1 MTTPINPSEISL
13 QDVLEALLAADKPFP
28 PRFLYRLSDLE
39 PEELKRLE
47 SIWLQVPDWRRRA
60 LLEDIE
66 QLGDDDTLLSF
77 EALAAFALRDSDAQI
92 RLPAIRTLW
101 EYENP
106 QLGRKFLDLAEHD
119 PDPAVRSAAVSGL
132 GRYVYLGEIEEIPA
146 ELLERIEKH
155 LLKIA
160 QNGENAE
167 LQRSALESLGF
178 SSRQEIPALIEK
190 AYQSGQKD
198 WIASALFAMGRSA
211 NQQWKAYVQDSLDSQ
226 HPVIRAEAARAAGEL
241 EITTAQPRLVEL
253 LDDPDDQTRSA
264 SIWSL
269 SQLGGEGVHQL
280 LEQLLVETEDDM
292 EREFIESAI
301 DNLTFN
307 EDMGL
312 LPLLD
317 LADTPPARR
326 SAAETSHEAE
336 IEEAFGSDTD
346 DEFGEYDDL
355 DEFSN
360 DEDEWLD
367 DEDED
372 DLEDYAD

>member
-1 MTTPINPSEISL
+1 MANPTNPSEIPL
-13 QDVLEALLAADKPFP
+13 QDVLEALLAADQPFN

-39 PEELKRLE
+39 PEDLKRLE
-47 SIWLQVPDWRRRA
+47 AIWPQVPSWRRKA
-60 LLEDIE
+60 LIEDIE
-66 QLGDDDTLLSF
+66 QLGDNDTLLSF
-77 EALAAFALRDSDAQI
+77 ESLAVFALRDTDPQV
-92 RLPAIRTLW
+92 RLPALRTLW

-119 PDPAVRSAAVSGL
+119 PDLAVRSAAASGL

-146 ELLERIEKH
+146 ELLERIEKQ
-155 LLKIA
+155 LLKLA

-167 LQRSALESLGF
+167 LRRSSLESLGF
-178 SSRQEIPALIEK
+178 SSRDEVPPLIEK
-190 AYQSGQKD
+190 AYQSDQKD

-211 NQQWKAYVQDSLDSQ
+211 SQQWKVYVQDSLDSQ
-226 HPVIRAEAARAAGEL
+226 HPVVRAEAARAAGEL
-241 EITTAQPRLVEL
+241 EITAVQPRLVEL

-264 SIWSL
+264 CIWSL
-269 SQLGGEGVHQL
+269 SQLGGEGVRQL
-280 LEQLLVETEDDM
+280 LEQLLVESEDDN

-312 LPLLD
+312 LPLFD
-317 LADTPPARR
+317 LPDALPARPNP
-326 SAAETSHEAE
+326 AETGYKADF
-336 IEEAFGSDTD
+336 EEAFEDDTD
-346 DEFGEYDDL
+346 DEFGEYEDL
-355 DEFSN
+355 DEFS
-360 DEDEWLD
+360 DEEDEWLD

>member
-1 MTTPINPSEISL
+1 MTTPINPSDISL

-28 PRFLYRLSDLE
+28 PRFLNRLSDLE
-39 PEELKRLE
+39 PEDLKRLE
-47 SIWLQVPDWRRRA
+47 AIWPQVPNWRRKA

-77 EALAAFALRDSDAQI
+77 EALAAFALQDSDAQV
-92 RLPAIRTLW
+92 RLPAVRTLW

-119 PDPAVRSAAVSGL
+119 PDLAVRSAAASGL
-132 GRYVYLGEIEEIPA
+132 GRYVYLGEIEEIPT
-146 ELLERIEKH
+146 ELLEQIEKH
-155 LLKIA
+155 LLKLVKG
-160 QNGENAE
+160 GENAE

-178 SSRQEIPALIEK
+178 SSRDEVPALIEK

-211 NQQWKAYVQDSLDSQ
+211 SQQWKGYVQDSLDSQ

-241 EITTAQPRLVEL
+241 EITAAQPRLVEL

-264 SIWSL
+264 CIWSL

-280 LEQLLVETEDDM
+280 LEQLLVDTEDDL

-312 LPLLD
+312 LPLFD
-317 LADTPPARR
+317 LADAPPARR
-326 SAAETSHEAE
+326 NTAESGYEAE
-336 IEEAFGSDTD
+336 LEEAIEEDAD
-346 DEFGEYDDL
+346 DEFGEYEDL
-355 DEFSN
+355 DEFS
-360 DEDEWLD
+360 DEEDEWLD

-372 DLEDYAD
+372 ELEDYAD